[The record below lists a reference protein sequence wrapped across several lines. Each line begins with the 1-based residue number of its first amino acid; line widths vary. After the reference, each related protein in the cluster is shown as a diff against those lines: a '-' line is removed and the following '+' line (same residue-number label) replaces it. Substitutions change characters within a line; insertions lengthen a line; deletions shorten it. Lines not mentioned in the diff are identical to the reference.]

1 MTKTRAIRFSKE
13 EEAKIEEFLQKN
25 SFFDFSSLARTAIMN
40 FVKAPTVSIRAIRSF
55 ETGSNKVRRT
65 KDGHS

>member
-13 EEAKIEEFLQKN
+13 EESKIEEFLTKN

-40 FVKAPTVSIRAIRSF
+40 FIKSPTVSIRPVKSS
-55 ETGSNKVRRT
+55 EPVKSRRT
-65 KDGHS
+65 KDGHA

>member
-13 EEAKIEEFLQKN
+13 EESKIEEFLQKN

-40 FVKAPTVSIRAIRSF
+40 FVKAPTVSIQAIRSV
-55 ETGSNKVRRT
+55 ETGSNKGRRT
-65 KDGHS
+65 KDGHA